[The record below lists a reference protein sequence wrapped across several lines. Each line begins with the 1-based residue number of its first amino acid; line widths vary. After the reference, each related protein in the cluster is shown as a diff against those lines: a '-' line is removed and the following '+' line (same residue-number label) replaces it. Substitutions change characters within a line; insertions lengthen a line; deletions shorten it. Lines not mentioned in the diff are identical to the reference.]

1 MVGMFYFPYFFVEKD
16 YLPQT
21 LTKCEVMFLVVSY
34 SVISVVMSGP
44 ETLSHGKLGRVG
56 GSHKKVSMQTDKN
69 KNKYSYSEKRRTGI
83 VDQCRTG
90 IRSNPLILSE
100 N

>member
-34 SVISVVMSGP
+34 SVILAVMSGP

-56 GSHKKVSMQTDKN
+56 GSHKKAA
-69 KNKYSYSEKRRTGI
+69 I
-83 VDQCRTG
+83 VLAA
-90 IRSNPLILSE
+90 ILFLIE
-100 N
+100 

>member
-1 MVGMFYFPYFFVEKD
+1 MVGMFYFQYFFVEKD

-34 SVISVVMSGP
+34 SVISAVMSGP

-56 GSHKKVSMQTDKN
+56 NGHGSHKKAA
-69 KNKYSYSEKRRTGI
+69 I
-83 VDQCRTG
+83 VLAA
-90 IRSNPLILSE
+90 ILFLIE
-100 N
+100 